1 MIHGGDVL
9 TYKHLY
15 DGEIMDFSSNIN
27 PLGYP
32 ACLKEA
38 IFSGLDEITRY
49 PDIKYRRLRKNI
61 GEYLGCSPDEVI
73 VGNGAVEIIDGI
85 VSMFNRVVV
94 VVPCFMEYILRPG
107 VLGKEVVKVGLNE
120 DFSINEVA
128 LLDVVRE
135 GDLILLGNPNNPTG
149 KRIDKDI
156 LIRIQKCA
164 EERGAF
170 LLLDEAFYEFC
181 PLDYDSIELFSG
193 SKNVCIIRAAT
204 KFFGLPGI
212 RLGYAYAD
220 KSIVKSFDQR
230 ALPWSIN
237 AFADAASN
245 CIFKDKDFIEK
256 SKKYIDE
263 QRRYVTSELKKI
275 KTIRI
280 FETSTNFMLIKLLKG
295 NEDDIFEFM
304 IKRGIMIRKASSFYG
319 LDKSYVRIAIKDGE
333 RNKYLVECFKE
344 Y

>member
-15 DGEIMDFSSNIN
+15 NGEIIDFSSNIN

-32 ACLKEA
+32 SGLKES
-38 IFSGLDEITRY
+38 ILSGIAEITKY
-49 PDIKYRRLRKNI
+49 PDIKYRRLRKNV

-85 VSMFNRVVV
+85 TGMFNRVIV

-107 VLGKEVVKVGLNE
+107 ILGKEVVKIGLND
-120 DFSINEVA
+120 DFSINEEK
-128 LLDVVRE
+128 LLNVVRK

-149 KRIDKDI
+149 RRIDKDV
-156 LIRIQKCA
+156 LLNIQKCA
-164 EERGAF
+164 EKRGSF

-181 PLDYDSIELFSG
+181 PPDYDSIKLFRG

-220 KSIVKSFDQR
+220 SSVVKCFDER
-230 ALPWSIN
+230 SLPWSIN
-237 AFADAASN
+237 AFADAAGD

-256 SKKYIDE
+256 SKRYIDE
-263 QRRYVTSELKKI
+263 QRGYITNELKRLG
-275 KTIRI
+275 TIRI
-280 FETSTNFMLIKLLKG
+280 FETSTNFMLIKLLHG
-295 NEDDIFEFM
+295 NEDTLFEFM

-319 LDKSYVRIAIKDGE
+319 LDNSYVRIAIKDGE
-333 RNKYLVECFKE
+333 KNKYLIQCFKE